1 MERGRYDLLCYVLI
15 GLKVPRTLRLVICD
29 RHFKKRLLCALTNLM
44 LQVAP
49 QHLFY
54 RLHYWT
60 WVWSLQSGVQR
71 SCPMLLRSPFAGKC
85 AACQSMFYLLGV
97 GRGKS
102 RLHEKIG
109 SFHTMLVDLHREQV
123 LPRQTTSTPWMC
135 LTLWSFSMGTYAVI
149 WCLFFTAFKIYQLL
163 FWGLWNTESCP
174 GGSQQGKV
182 VGIGSL
188 KLQLAAHRA
197 AFVKVGL
204 PMPSPFSTQESGEG
218 YRSDRMDWD

>member
-1 MERGRYDLLCYVLI
+1 MESGRYDLLCYVLI

-29 RHFKKRLLCALTNLM
+29 GHFKKRLLCALTNLM

-71 SCPMLLRSPFAGKC
+71 SCPMLLRSPFADKC

-109 SFHTMLVDLHREQV
+109 SFHTMLDHARRFTQ
-123 LPRQTTSTPWMC
+123 RTSSTIADNQHG
-135 LTLWSFSMGTYAVI
+135 LNVFDIVI
-149 WCLFFTAFKIYQLL
+149 F
-163 FWGLWNTESCP
+163 
-174 GGSQQGKV
+174 
-182 VGIGSL
+182 
-188 KLQLAAHRA
+188 
-197 AFVKVGL
+197 
-204 PMPSPFSTQESGEG
+204 
-218 YRSDRMDWD
+218 

>member
-15 GLKVPRTLRLVICD
+15 GLKIPRTLRLVICD

-60 WVWSLQSGVQR
+60 WVWSLQSRVQR
-71 SCPMLLRSPFAGKC
+71 SCSMLLRSPFADKC

-109 SFHTMLVDLHREQV
+109 SFHTMLIDL
-123 LPRQTTSTPWMC
+123 C

-174 GGSQQGKV
+174 GGSQKGKV

-188 KLQLAAHRA
+188 KSEAINCKLRLAAHRA

-204 PMPSPFSTQESGEG
+204 PMPSPFSTQESGGLQE
-218 YRSDRMDWD
+218 W